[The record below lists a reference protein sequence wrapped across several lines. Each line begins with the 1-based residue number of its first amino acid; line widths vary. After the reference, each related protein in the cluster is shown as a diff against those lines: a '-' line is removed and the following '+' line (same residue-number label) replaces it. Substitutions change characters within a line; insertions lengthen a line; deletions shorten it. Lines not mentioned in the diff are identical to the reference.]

1 MAQVAVDVNLAH
13 LDRPFDYQ
21 VPEQLADEAVPGARV
36 RVRFAGRL
44 VDGFVLA
51 REDTSEHT
59 GRLGWLEK
67 VVSPGAGAGPGARRA
82 LPAPSPT
89 ATPARSPTS
98 CAWRCRRATPASR
111 RRRRAERPARDR
123 HRTQHRL
130 GRLPPR
136 AGAPRGPRG
145 RTGAAH
151 AVWQALPGEDWPARL
166 AEAAATTA
174 AAGRGAVLV
183 VPDRRD
189 LDRVQ
194 AACEAVA
201 GADAVVALAADLGPA
216 ERYRRWLA
224 VARGHVR
231 IVVGTRAAAFAP
243 VADPGLVAVWDDG
256 DDTLAE
262 PRAPYPHA
270 RDVAMTRA
278 HRDGAALLVA
288 GFARTAEAALL
299 VASGWAHD
307 VVADRATVRD
317 RGPRVT
323 SIGEDDR
330 QLLRDPAARAARMPG
345 GGVRGGP
352 GRAGERRAGAR
363 PGPAPRLP
371 ARGGLRP
378 LPRARPLPPLRGPA
392 GAAARAPTGSA
403 RPAAGAG
410 TPTPPTA
417 AVRAARRSCGPWPSG
432 SARTAEELGRA
443 FPQTVVRSS
452 GGGAPVLDTV
462 PGGPALV
469 VATPG
474 AEPIAEGGYGAALLL
489 DGAVLL
495 ARPELRAGEETLRR
509 WFGAAALVRPAS
521 EGGRVV
527 VIAESSTAAVQ
538 ALVRWDPAG
547 HAATELA
554 SRTELALPPAMRL
567 AAVDGPPAAVADL
580 LAALPDD
587 RRGARAR
594 SSCRPARSS
603 RAPTSAP
610 RAPSAASSACPAPR
624 AARWPASCTPRR
636 PCARR
641 ARSASRCA
649 CCSTPST
656 RSDLDSRPPSC
667 QYSTHRLN
675 TEEADMTDET
685 AADRHRRIA
694 ATFTERVRGAGDWDV
709 PAPVEGWTARDV
721 VGHLTSWF
729 PGFLAAAGVTLPS
742 GPDAEADPVGAW
754 EAQTA
759 AVQALLD
766 DPETAE
772 QKIEQ
777 PAPRRHDGRR
787 RDGHDL
793 HADVFM
799 HTWDLA
805 RATGQDDRLDPAF
818 CAALLGGME
827 QMEDAIRS
835 SGQYGPRVPVGD
847 DADAQTRMLGF
858 IGRDP
863 SWRPAAAGVRRT

>member
-1 MAQVAVDVNLAH
+1 MGEAGDALFAAPERPPAPEPEPAPAEKKPRKPLRNERLPATERPVAQVAVDVNLAH

-21 VPEQLADEAVPGARV
+21 VPEQLADQAVPGARV

-67 VVSPGAGAGPGARRA
+67 VVSPEPVLGPELAGLCRAVADRYAGTLADVLRLAVPPRHARVEA
-82 LPAPSPT
+82 E
-89 ATPARSPTS
+89 TP
-98 CAWRCRRATPASR
+98 
-111 RRRRAERPARDR
+111 AERPAPEAPE
-123 HRTQHRL
+123 QH
-130 GRLPPR
+130 GW
-136 AGAPRGPRG
+136 GAYPRGPALLEALAAHRP
-145 RTGAAH
+145 AH
-151 AVWQALPGEDWPARL
+151 AVWQALPGEEWPARL

-224 VARGHVR
+224 VARGQVR

-243 VADPGLVAVWDDG
+243 VVDPGLIAVWDDG

-307 VVADRATVRD
+307 VVADRAGVRA

-330 QLLRDPAARAARMPG
+330 QLLRDPASRAARMPG
-345 GGVRGGP
+345 VAFEAA
-352 GRAGERRAGAR
+352 RAALAAGA
-363 PGPAPRLP
+363 PVLVQVPRRGYLP
-371 ARGGLRP
+371 AVAC
-378 LPRARPLPPLRGPA
+378 ARCREPARCRRCAGPMALPA
-392 GAAARAPTGSA
+392 GADGVPTC
-403 RPAAGAG
+403 RWCG
-410 TPTPPTA
+410 TPDA
-417 AVRAARRSCGPWPSG
+417 AYRCGACGSPQLRALAVG

-474 AEPIAEGGYGAALLL
+474 AEPIADGGYGAALLL

-538 ALVRWDPAG
+538 ALVRWDPVG

-554 SRTELALPPAMRL
+554 SRTELSLPPAMRL
-567 AAVDGPPAAVADL
+567 AAVDGPPPAVADL

-587 RRGARAR
+587 VEVLGPVELPPGTKLPGAEERTEGAERCLVRVPRTEGRTLAR
-594 SSCRPARSS
+594 ELH
-603 RAPTSAP
+603 
-610 RAPSAASSACPAPR
+610 AAQAV
-624 AARWPASCTPRR
+624 
-636 PCARR
+636 
-641 ARSASRCA
+641 RSARK
-649 CCSTPST
+649 
-656 RSDLDSRPPSC
+656 
-667 QYSTHRLN
+667 
-675 TEEADMTDET
+675 
-685 AADRHRRIA
+685 
-694 ATFTERVRGAGDWDV
+694 EREPVRV
-709 PAPVEGWTARDV
+709 
-721 VGHLTSWF
+721 
-729 PGFLAAAGVTLPS
+729 
-742 GPDAEADPVGAW
+742 
-754 EAQTA
+754 
-759 AVQALLD
+759 LLD
-766 DPETAE
+766 P
-772 QKIEQ
+772 
-777 PAPRRHDGRR
+777 
-787 RDGHDL
+787 
-793 HADVFM
+793 
-799 HTWDLA
+799 
-805 RATGQDDRLDPAF
+805 LDP
-818 CAALLGGME
+818 L
-827 QMEDAIRS
+827 
-835 SGQYGPRVPVGD
+835 
-847 DADAQTRMLGF
+847 
-858 IGRDP
+858 
-863 SWRPAAAGVRRT
+863 

>member
-1 MAQVAVDVNLAH
+1 MGEAGDALFAAPERPPEPAPAEKKPRKPLRNERLPATERPVAQVAVDVNLAH

-21 VPEQLADEAVPGARV
+21 VPEQLADQAVPGARV

-67 VVSPGAGAGPGARRA
+67 VVSPEPVLGPELAGLCRAVADRYAGTLADVLRLAVPPRHARVEA
-82 LPAPSPT
+82 E
-89 ATPARSPTS
+89 TP
-98 CAWRCRRATPASR
+98 
-111 RRRRAERPARDR
+111 AERPGPEAPE
-123 HRTQHRL
+123 QH
-130 GRLPPR
+130 GW
-136 AGAPRGPRG
+136 GAYPRGPALLEALAAHRP
-145 RTGAAH
+145 AH

-224 VARGHVR
+224 VARGQVR

-243 VADPGLVAVWDDG
+243 VADPGLIAVWDDG

-307 VVADRATVRD
+307 VVADRATVRA

-330 QLLRDPAARAARMPG
+330 QLLRDPASRAARMPG
-345 GGVRGGP
+345 VAFEAARAALGVGAPVLVQVPRRGY
-352 GRAGERRAGAR
+352 
-363 PGPAPRLP
+363 LP
-371 ARGGLRP
+371 AVAC
-378 LPRARPLPPLRGPA
+378 ARCREPARCRRCAGPMALPA
-392 GAAARAPTGSA
+392 GADGVPTC
-403 RPAAGAG
+403 RWCG
-410 TPTPPTA
+410 TPDA
-417 AVRAARRSCGPWPSG
+417 AYRCGACGSPQLRALAVG

-474 AEPIAEGGYGAALLL
+474 AEPIADGGYGAALLL

-538 ALVRWDPAG
+538 ALVRWDPVG

-554 SRTELALPPAMRL
+554 SRTELSLPPAMRL
-567 AAVDGPPAAVADL
+567 AAVDGPPPAVADL

-587 RRGARAR
+587 VEVLGPVELPPGTKLPGAEERTEGAERCLVRVPRTEGRTLAR
-594 SSCRPARSS
+594 ELH
-603 RAPTSAP
+603 
-610 RAPSAASSACPAPR
+610 AAQAV
-624 AARWPASCTPRR
+624 
-636 PCARR
+636 
-641 ARSASRCA
+641 RSARKE
-649 CCSTPST
+649 
-656 RSDLDSRPPSC
+656 R
-667 QYSTHRLN
+667 
-675 TEEADMTDET
+675 EAV
-685 AADRHRRIA
+685 
-694 ATFTERVRGAGDWDV
+694 RV
-709 PAPVEGWTARDV
+709 
-721 VGHLTSWF
+721 
-729 PGFLAAAGVTLPS
+729 
-742 GPDAEADPVGAW
+742 
-754 EAQTA
+754 
-759 AVQALLD
+759 LLD
-766 DPETAE
+766 P
-772 QKIEQ
+772 
-777 PAPRRHDGRR
+777 
-787 RDGHDL
+787 
-793 HADVFM
+793 
-799 HTWDLA
+799 
-805 RATGQDDRLDPAF
+805 LDP
-818 CAALLGGME
+818 L
-827 QMEDAIRS
+827 
-835 SGQYGPRVPVGD
+835 
-847 DADAQTRMLGF
+847 
-858 IGRDP
+858 
-863 SWRPAAAGVRRT
+863 